1 MRASPSTGG
10 CEPALGNEPSKVG
23 YRNLTH
29 MLSRS
34 GGLLERAEAAL
45 LNTVAANPND
55 AGALLRLGDV
65 QRGKGRLDDAL
76 ECYRRV
82 AALRPDD
89 SRASLLVAILS
100 GEEPSAGVREGIAP
114 RMKELP
120 DAPAGARPA
129 PFVRRTDFL
138 PAPRCSELLAFVD
151 GNRERFQPSGY
162 GPSLGSVGPPSP
174 MILSERRVTEQ
185 EVQPWF
191 EARLRSVFPEALRR
205 LRIPEPR
212 RYWVEMATSA
222 HLGGHFLTKHNDNGA
237 PRFRTRTLSF
247 AYYFHRRPRRFS
259 GGDLLLHDGNGE
271 TATFTR
277 IEPLHNS
284 IVFFP
289 AYVAHQTTAV
299 EDDLESFGDGR
310 FAISGWLRTYSAE

>member
-10 CEPALGNEPSKVG
+10 CEPALRNELPKVG
-23 YRNLTH
+23 YRNLTR

-45 LNTVAANPND
+45 LNTVAVNPND
-55 AGALLRLGDV
+55 AAALLRLGDV

-82 AALRPDD
+82 VALRPDH
-89 SRASLLVAILS
+89 SRASWLVAILS
-100 GEEPSAGVREGIAP
+100 GEE
-114 RMKELP
+114 LP
-120 DAPAGARPA
+120 DAPADARPV
-129 PFVRRTDFL
+129 PFVHRTDFF
-138 PAPRCSELLAFVD
+138 PARRCSELLAFAER
-151 GNRERFQPSGY
+151 NRERFQPSGY
-162 GPSLGSVGPPSP
+162 GPSLGSVGLPSP
-174 MILSERRVTEQ
+174 MVLSERRVTEQ

-191 EARLRSVFPEALRR
+191 EARLRSVFPEVLQR
-205 LRIPEPR
+205 LRMPEPR
-212 RYWVEMATSA
+212 KYRVDMATSA

-237 PRFRTRTLSF
+237 PRFRTRMLSF
-247 AYYFHRRPRRFS
+247 AYYFHSQPRRFS
-259 GGDLLLHDGNGE
+259 GGELLLHDGNGE
-271 TATFTR
+271 TASFTR

-289 AYVAHQTTAV
+289 ASAAHQTTAV
-299 EDDLESFGDGR
+299 EDDLESFGDAR